1 MCANLYAFVFT
12 FDTDVRDLVSN
23 RKIYCS
29 YEVGTVFVNNWLQSW
44 LRVSKE
50 NMELMVGFM
59 HIGECYFDG
68 CEFCC
73 KCKDIVGK
81 LVENDK
87 KSLGKQLRQILCLD
101 F

>member
-1 MCANLYAFVFT
+1 
-12 FDTDVRDLVSN
+12 
-23 RKIYCS
+23 
-29 YEVGTVFVNNWLQSW
+29 
-44 LRVSKE
+44 
-50 NMELMVGFM
+50 MELMVGFM